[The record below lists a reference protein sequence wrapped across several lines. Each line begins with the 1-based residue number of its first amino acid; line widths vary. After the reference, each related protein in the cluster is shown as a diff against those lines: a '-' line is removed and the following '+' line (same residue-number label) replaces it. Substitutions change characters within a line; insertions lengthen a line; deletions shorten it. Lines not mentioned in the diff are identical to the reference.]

1 MNNKEKSFE
10 DAMKRLE
17 EIVQMLENGNLPLE
31 ESIRVFEEGM
41 KLIRFCTHKLEEA
54 EKKVTILIQE
64 SGGDYTQVPFEDQAK
79 EEE

>member
-31 ESIRVFEEGM
+31 ESIKVFEEGM
-41 KLIRFCTHKLEEA
+41 KLIKFCTHKLEEA
-54 EKKVTILIQE
+54 ERKVTILIQE
-64 SGGDYTQVPFEDQAK
+64 SGGDYTQVPFAELGK

>member
-1 MNNKEKSFE
+1 MSEEKSFE

-31 ESIRVFEEGM
+31 ESLKVFEEGM
-41 KLIRFCTHKLEEA
+41 KLIKFCTNKLEEA

-64 SGGDYTQVPFEDQAK
+64 SGGEYTQVPFGEP
-79 EEE
+79 EEESE